1 MLRSR
6 RLRAT
11 GRSATS
17 SERAIRY
24 QRFGS
29 PTSSRSSGVRGAA
42 TKGCVLLGCMFIS
55 RPAAICASHLSTKT
69 LCAEACHLGC
79 EQLGG
84 PFLALRAVN
93 IRLVEAGGETFRRVD
108 AVAQQ

>member
-6 RLRAT
+6 RLSAT

-42 TKGCVLLGCMFIS
+42 TKGCVLVGCMFIS
-55 RPAAICASHLSTKT
+55 RPASVLCTGLMERENLSP
-69 LCAEACHLGC
+69 EPRHLGE

-84 PFLALRAVN
+84 PFLALRTVN
-93 IRLVEAGGETFRRVD
+93 IRLV
-108 AVAQQ
+108 